1 MASSRETMRSVRLKR
16 SVAPSRRAILLWFI
30 VLKPLKTRRGTD
42 RFSGPELAPPGIYFR
57 GNAIRTLFDGLVTRN
72 HEVGSFE
79 TICGAVQEGNSAVV
93 HCTKTLQKLGEAPIA
108 LAARS

>member
-1 MASSRETMRSVRLKR
+1 MVNCPKTVKR
-16 SVAPSRRAILLWFI
+16 
-30 VLKPLKTRRGTD
+30 RRGAD
-42 RFSGPELAPPGIYFR
+42 RFSGPLLLPHGIYFR
-57 GNAIRTLFDGLVTRN
+57 RNAIWTLFDGLVTRN

-108 LAARS
+108 LSARH